1 MVKAWTSSAFSDQ
14 GQGHSMNLPQ
24 YELSSIISQVW
35 RMPGSSEMYY
45 FRARVLYLSF
55 GTCNNV
61 NIYKYGHT
69 YM

>member
-14 GQGHSMNLPQ
+14 GQGHSVNLPQ

-55 GTCNNV
+55 GTC
-61 NIYKYGHT
+61 
-69 YM
+69 